1 MHQHLRPPPPRPSI
15 LPSFAFLAALAAA
28 PPAFGGLVP
37 RGDVNNDGK
46 VDLSDAIAL
55 FEWLSE
61 NSGVALCLSAIDAN
75 LDGAIDYSDGVYL
88 LQYMF
93 LSGDEPLPFHP
104 GLAPGCYSNN
114 ANFEVRNLRETALS
128 PTSAIISWETPHA
141 SSTIVRYGAGEG
153 GLSEELRVEERVHHH
168 QALLEGLSPGTT
180 YVYAVFSETA
190 WGDWVRSEPGTF
202 TTLTDPPL
210 AVRESRPRLFFT
222 AEDLP
227 EIRART
233 KAGGAHAA
241 LWSALSGWASARL
254 EMPVEEIS
262 KSVHLREHARAFA
275 FAGLVGNSTALRKK
289 AIELASYLVRTWPG
303 ENERNT
309 AESLAVVYDWLHGFL
324 SADERKAI
332 AGALARSCKSLA
344 GSISERE
351 FVTGMSHG
359 DNKSLFLAALAL
371 YGDDPRAEGYLA
383 RAVANYRYGFLATWR
398 RFADLCGGSSKGW
411 WYSTYALPFELEFF
425 SAWKSATGQDLFE
438 TERTWLENV
447 LAWFLFGLCGDGT
460 FFREGDVYTGALSF
474 ENRHFGEL
482 VAKEY
487 RNPQAQWFADRE
499 RERNGV
505 WSPHAFFDILWHDPS
520 VAPLPPVGAL
530 SRWFRDAGVVIC
542 RDSWGPESTVAK
554 FRSAEAYTLG
564 HAHLD
569 NCSFNLYYKAPLA
582 LDTGLYDEYA
592 SEHYHNYYS
601 RTIAHNSLL
610 VCDPSEVFR
619 KWGKAYA
626 NDGGQRWLVPG
637 VDAVAEVPGRAE
649 DTVARDRG
657 FRLGGI
663 FRYEDELLYTYA
675 VGDGGPSYSPAKL
688 DKFHRHF
695 LFLRKVLGRKQPVV
709 VIFDDVAATKA
720 EFRKV
725 YLLHTAEKP
734 AVDGLLVS
742 AAAKDAAL
750 HQWTVFPEDAEISL
764 VGGRGKEF
772 FVNGVNYP
780 PSRTARA
787 TEEPGAWRV
796 EVSPAGKRKSDRFL
810 HVLFPADAGEP
821 APPRPEAIA
830 AGDLCGVVVGEWI
843 ALFGG
848 DEELL
853 LAEYEA
859 PRGGSHLV
867 CGAIPLER
875 YDVYLDRKLVDSA
888 VASFS
893 GVLRFDLG
901 SKGIVRLVAKP

>member
-1 MHQHLRPPPPRPSI
+1 MKHRARSPSAARSAFA
-15 LPSFAFLAALAAA
+15 SFAFLAALAAA
-28 PPAFGGLVP
+28 RPASGGLVP
-37 RGDVNNDGK
+37 RGDVNNDGR

-55 FEWLSE
+55 FEWLSA

-75 LDGAIDYSDGVYL
+75 LDGTIDYSDGIYL
-88 LQYMF
+88 LHYMF

-114 ANFEVRNLRETALS
+114 ANFEVRNLRETVLT
-128 PTSAIISWETPHA
+128 PTSAFISWETAHP
-141 SSTIVRYGAGEG
+141 SNSIVRYGAGAG
-153 GLSEELRVEERVHHH
+153 GLGEEVRVDELVHHH
-168 QALLEGLSPGTT
+168 QVVLEGLSPGTT
-180 YVYAVFSETA
+180 YAYAVFSETP
-190 WGDWVRSEPGTF
+190 WGDWMRSEPQTF

-210 AVRESRPRLFFT
+210 EVRESRPRLFFT

-227 EIRART
+227 AIRART
-233 KAGGAHAA
+233 KSGGSHEA
-241 LWSALSGWASARL
+241 LWSSLSAWAAARL
-254 EMPVEEIS
+254 ETPVEEIS
-262 KSVHLREHARAFA
+262 QSVHLREHARAFA
-275 FAGLVGNSTALRKK
+275 FAGLVGDSAAFRKK
-289 AIELASYLVRTWPG
+289 AIELASYVARTAPG
-303 ENERNT
+303 ENERST

-324 SADERKAI
+324 SADERKII
-332 AGALARSCKSLA
+332 AAALGKCCKSLS
-344 GSISERE
+344 GRISERE
-351 FVTGMSHG
+351 FVTGTSHG

-371 YGDDPRAEGYLA
+371 HGDDPRAEGYLA

-398 RFADLCGGSSKGW
+398 RFADWDGGSSKSW

-425 SAWKSATGQDLFE
+425 TAWRCATGQDLFE
-438 TERTWLENV
+438 TERSWLESV

-482 VAKEY
+482 LAKEF

-505 WSPHAFFDILWHDPS
+505 WSPHAIFDILWYDPS
-520 VAPLPPVGAL
+520 VAPQPPIGTL
-530 SRWFRDAGVVIC
+530 SRWFRDAGVVVC

-554 FRSAEAYTLG
+554 FRSAVAYTLG

-582 LDTGLYDEYA
+582 LDTGLYDEYDG
-592 SEHYHNYYS
+592 EHYQNYYS
-601 RTIAHNSLL
+601 RTIAHNALL
-610 VCDPSEVFR
+610 VFDPSEVFT
-619 KWGKAYA
+619 KWGKTYA
-626 NDGGQRWLVPG
+626 NDGGQRWLLSG
-637 VDAVAEVPGRAE
+637 VDAQTAFPGRVE
-649 DTVARDRG
+649 DTIARDRG

-663 FRYEDELLYTYA
+663 TRYEDGILYTYA
-675 VGDGGPSYSPAKL
+675 VGDGGPSYSSAKL
-688 DKFHRHF
+688 EKFHRHF

-709 VIFDDVAATKA
+709 VVFDDVVATKA
-720 EFRKV
+720 SFRKT

-750 HQWTVFPEDAEISL
+750 YQWTVFPEDAEISL

-796 EVSPAGKRKSDRFL
+796 EVSPAGKRTSDRFL

-848 DEELL
+848 GEELL
-853 LAEYEA
+853 FAEYEA

-867 CGAIPLER
+867 CGAIPMER
-875 YDVYLDRKLVDSA
+875 YDVYLGRKLIDSV

-901 SKGIVRLVAKP
+901 AKGVVRLVAKP